1 MGPFNGPT
9 IAILVILA
17 LLLFGA
23 KKLPDLARSLGRS
36 ARILKAESKGLVDE
50 DDETKDENTHTQQTQ
65 SSQQTQPSQQ
75 PSSGPA
81 ESQQQSYPQLP
92 PGQRTANEAG
102 ESTHPPP
109 GTGPRTPTPPGR
121 NAAGGGGTPAAVR
134 RSLVEVRPRPGGR
147 GAEGPARPP

>member
-50 DDETKDENTHTQQTQ
+50 EDETKDESAHTQQTQ
-65 SSQQTQPSQQ
+65 SSQQ

-92 PGQRTANEAG
+92 PGQRIVNEAG
-102 ESTHPPP
+102 ESTHHTH
-109 GTGPRTPTPPGR
+109 G
-121 NAAGGGGTPAAVR
+121 N
-134 RSLVEVRPRPGGR
+134 
-147 GAEGPARPP
+147 

>member
-92 PGQRTANEAG
+92 PGQRIVNEAG
-102 ESTHPPP
+102 ESTHHTH
-109 GTGPRTPTPPGR
+109 G
-121 NAAGGGGTPAAVR
+121 N
-134 RSLVEVRPRPGGR
+134 
-147 GAEGPARPP
+147 